1 MAMLSWL
8 KEKTTALLSTAPAVE
23 LSPVLTDNEKRS
35 APVPIGEYQRAEPIS
50 EAGPLTPPR
59 QPGDAAHRWL
69 TWMQE
74 QGFVGDVGWNAL
86 PDDPRR
92 AGVLDYYY
100 LHCAEERTTPLRPK
114 TFATALGKSKAI
126 ERRQV
131 LSGGRKL
138 TVYWIPDS
146 IERYWITNEG
156 HRNAEDQRSH

>member
-1 MAMLSWL
+1 MAKLSWF
-8 KEKTTALLSTAPAVE
+8 KEKASALLSTTPAVE
-23 LSPVLTDNEKRS
+23 LSPVLTDEEMRS
-35 APVPIGEYQRAEPIS
+35 ASVPIGEHRCAELLA

-59 QPGDAAHRWL
+59 QPIEAANRWL

-86 PDDPRR
+86 PGDPRR
-92 AGVLDYYY
+92 AGVLDCYY

-126 ERRQV
+126 ERRQI

-146 IERYWITNEG
+146 IERYWINNEG